1 MGEGPVIGYTHA
13 MNSAPDASPDLP
25 DADGLDAA
33 VASDTDIDPDI
44 DTETLQRSRD
54 AIDQGH
60 EAAREALK
68 DEAGL
73 TSGEPEEPPGTEDDT
88 SAQSANP
95 RVKG

>member
-1 MGEGPVIGYTHA
+1 MGERPVIGYTHA
-13 MNSAPDASPDLP
+13 MNSGQDASPDLP
-25 DADGLDAA
+25 DADDPDATA
-33 VASDTDIDPDI
+33 AGGTDIDPDI

-73 TSGEPEEPPGTEDDT
+73 TSGDPEEPPGGAPE
-88 SAQSANP
+88 S
-95 RVKG
+95 